1 MGQGDAWRGTST
13 NDRTRDVIMRTV
25 RLHGGLTAPELLAKR
40 PKAIKES
47 NWKNMIKFMIND
59 GTFIIYDSRITLAE

>member
-1 MGQGDAWRGTST
+1 
-13 NDRTRDVIMRTV
+13 MRTV